1 MRNSVAW
8 FENLLRDIRFAGRQM
23 MRNPGFAATAIF
35 TLALGIGANAA
46 IFSLVD
52 AIILR
57 PLPYPNPEQL
67 VGLGQWRNQTGAG
80 YVQTGVSAPNMA
92 DIARQT
98 RIFQQVGYY
107 RWSGFNITESNRPES
122 ITGIKAS
129 VDLLPMFGIQPLI
142 GRFFTPG
149 EMQPGYDQ
157 VTIIGYRLWQE
168 RYGSDPGI
176 LGKTIDLDEKR
187 YIIVGVMPARFRFT
201 WDQEM
206 DVFVPLALT
215 PNELSEAARATSRD
229 LQAQGR
235 LQRGVSGKQ
244 AQSAMDT
251 LAANLAAQYPDADK
265 GWGIKVEPLHAAY
278 HRQMERPLLIM
289 SGAVLF
295 VLLIACVNVANLLL
309 ARATGRR
316 REIAVRVAIGAN
328 RRRLVV
334 QLLTESLLMAAAGG
348 ALGLLLA
355 SAGDRLLTL
364 EMTRYH
370 RFSVPNAGVI
380 GIDWRVLIYAAGV
393 TLATGIL
400 FGLAPAMTATR
411 TDLSES
417 LKEGGVGS
425 TTESGRRR
433 LRSGLVVSEM
443 ALALVL
449 LAGAGLLVR
458 TFLRL
463 TQVNLGIDPANVVT
477 MEIDLPHYKYPTAAQ
492 QTSFYREL
500 LQRVGSKPGVKSAG
514 LEQPGSTVFFQPE
527 GQPPAAPGQEPSAGF
542 NVTSPGD
549 FSAMG
554 IGMAAGREFLES
566 DTAGTAPVALISET
580 VARRYWPRENPL
592 GNHLTVLAHVYSGES
607 AGAAQSFRIVGVV
620 KDRRGY
626 DLWEP
631 RADIYVPFAQHPVSW
646 AYLDVRTAVPPMTV
660 VPSIREEVLAL
671 DKEQPLTDVRLLSEM
686 VAQTYGTLRFP
697 MMLVWI
703 FAALALVLSS
713 IGIFGV
719 MSYTVSRRTQ
729 ELAIRMALGADRPTL
744 LRLVLREGLRMTLT
758 GVAIG
763 LAAAL
768 ALSRVMAGYVYG
780 IKSTD
785 PLTFAAAALL
795 LMLAALAACY
805 IPARRAMHVDP
816 MRALRIE

>member
-1 MRNSVAW
+1 MRNSLAW
-8 FENLLRDIRFAGRQM
+8 FENLLRDIRFAARQM

-67 VGLGQWRNQTGAG
+67 VGLGQWRNQTGVG

-149 EMQPGYDQ
+149 EMQPGRDQ

-235 LQRGVSGKQ
+235 LQRGVSVKQ

-295 VLLIACVNVANLLL
+295 VLLIA
-309 ARATGRR
+309 
-316 REIAVRVAIGAN
+316 
-328 RRRLVV
+328 
-334 QLLTESLLMAAAGG
+334 
-348 ALGLLLA
+348 
-355 SAGDRLLTL
+355 
-364 EMTRYH
+364 
-370 RFSVPNAGVI
+370 
-380 GIDWRVLIYAAGV
+380 
-393 TLATGIL
+393 
-400 FGLAPAMTATR
+400 
-411 TDLSES
+411 
-417 LKEGGVGS
+417 
-425 TTESGRRR
+425 
-433 LRSGLVVSEM
+433 
-443 ALALVL
+443 
-449 LAGAGLLVR
+449 
-458 TFLRL
+458 
-463 TQVNLGIDPANVVT
+463 
-477 MEIDLPHYKYPTAAQ
+477 
-492 QTSFYREL
+492 
-500 LQRVGSKPGVKSAG
+500 
-514 LEQPGSTVFFQPE
+514 
-527 GQPPAAPGQEPSAGF
+527 
-542 NVTSPGD
+542 
-549 FSAMG
+549 
-554 IGMAAGREFLES
+554 
-566 DTAGTAPVALISET
+566 
-580 VARRYWPRENPL
+580 
-592 GNHLTVLAHVYSGES
+592 
-607 AGAAQSFRIVGVV
+607 
-620 KDRRGY
+620 
-626 DLWEP
+626 
-631 RADIYVPFAQHPVSW
+631 
-646 AYLDVRTAVPPMTV
+646 
-660 VPSIREEVLAL
+660 
-671 DKEQPLTDVRLLSEM
+671 
-686 VAQTYGTLRFP
+686 
-697 MMLVWI
+697 
-703 FAALALVLSS
+703 
-713 IGIFGV
+713 
-719 MSYTVSRRTQ
+719 
-729 ELAIRMALGADRPTL
+729 
-744 LRLVLREGLRMTLT
+744 
-758 GVAIG
+758 
-763 LAAAL
+763 
-768 ALSRVMAGYVYG
+768 
-780 IKSTD
+780 
-785 PLTFAAAALL
+785 
-795 LMLAALAACY
+795 
-805 IPARRAMHVDP
+805 
-816 MRALRIE
+816 